1 MLDEAALW
9 VTSLFGLNPS
19 SKLAGSLVFFLAD
32 AVKILLLLAVAIFLI
47 GTLRSY
53 VPAEKVKAFLAR
65 RHPLMGHVAASTF
78 GAITPFCSCSSIPL
92 FVSFLDAG
100 VPLGV
105 SLSFLITS
113 PLVNEYMAILMLLL
127 FGWKIMVA
135 YIAAGMLL
143 GIVGGIVLGKMRLE
157 RHLIRLRARART
169 DAHAFRTFSDCVRF
183 GLDESLTIF
192 KKLWLWILAGV
203 AVGALIHNY
212 VPQAFLERAVGAGGI
227 FTVPIA
233 VLIGVPLYGSSSAL
247 VPVAAELFAK
257 GVPLGTALAFI
268 MAVSALSFPEAVIL
282 RRVMRLRLILIFF
295 GFVALGIVIVGY
307 TMNAFA
313 GILL

>member
-1 MLDEAALW
+1 VLDEAALW

-65 RHPLMGHVAASTF
+65 RH
-78 GAITPFCSCSSIPL
+78 PFCSCSSIPL